1 MKRWLESLCGLI
13 WPPKCPSC
21 GSETEMRGMWCEQCL
36 AEVWALRQLSV
47 PQRGPLTMCTA
58 LVHYHGGVKVVL
70 RDMKFRG
77 KKKDALCL
85 TSLLE
90 RMPASRLA
98 GDCDVVVPVP
108 ISEHKRRVRGF
119 NQTEVLFESWARENG
134 LDWRA
139 DALVRVRDTEAQWR
153 LGKRER
159 KANLVDAFAVA
170 DADAVR
176 GKCVLLVDDIYTTGA
191 TMEVCASLLLKAGA
205 LSVKGLVMA
214 SESIKKETSP
224 KENSSE
230 DKQG

>member
-21 GSETEMRGMWCEQCL
+21 GSETEMRGMWCERCL

-47 PQRGPLTMCTA
+47 PKRGPLTMCTA
-58 LVHYHGGVKVVL
+58 LVHYCGGVKVIL

-77 KKKDALCL
+77 KRKDALCL
-85 TSLLE
+85 TSLLG
-90 RMPASRLA
+90 RIPASRLA

-119 NQTEVLFESWARENG
+119 NQTEVLFESWARESG
-134 LDWRA
+134 LDWRD

-170 DADAVR
+170 DAEAVR
-176 GKCVLLVDDIYTTGA
+176 GRRVLLVDDIYTTGA

-214 SESIKKETSP
+214 SESMP
-224 KENSSE
+224 KEASVKKDSA
-230 DKQG
+230 DDTRG